1 VNNTT
6 SATCG
11 AGTAYPFGTS
21 EFTPILVSGVHVTPR
36 FWNSLHQVRS
46 KSKDKKTKLFKPFL
60 NKQKRLKD
68 SQNRRSSPAGV
79 EA

>member
-1 VNNTT
+1 MHTT
-6 SATCG
+6 
-11 AGTAYPFGTS
+11 
-21 EFTPILVSGVHVTPR
+21 R